1 MTYISVANC
10 DRVTINMAS
19 VTGGAQSVHRLTIEN
34 VPDLRLKFDSDEAR
48 EPVPMQG
55 SERPQPRNRQSIHG
69 MAFFA
74 KNVTI
79 SFDRNTFCGAGFDTI
94 GKKFKLHD

>member
-1 MTYISVANC
+1 MVANC

-19 VTGGAQSVHRLTIEN
+19 VSGGAQSVHRLTIEN
-34 VPDLRLKFDSDEAR
+34 VPDLRLKFDTDQSR
-48 EPVPMQG
+48 ESVPMQG
-55 SERPQPRNRQSIHG
+55 PEGPQPRNRQSNHG

-79 SFDRNTFCGAGFDTI
+79 SCDRNTFCGAGFDTI
-94 GKKFKLHD
+94 GKKFFTKLF